1 MNEYEINIDT
11 QAIIPIGPEK
21 SKVIE
26 GDKIF
31 IVNQPA
37 LKIIDKSCRFFGSSY
52 QGRFLGTKNLI
63 GISHKAPIIIEE
75 TREIIFFPT
84 NSPRQDNCAWIS
96 LRHLQNYKKL
106 NNRSVLKFTGGHLI
120 NLDISY
126 GTLDNQ
132 VLRATRLESVL
143 RFRKSNE

>member
-1 MNEYEINIDT
+1 MSEYEINIDT
-11 QAIIPIGPEK
+11 QAIIPLGPEK
-21 SKVIE
+21 SRVIE
-26 GDKIF
+26 GNRSF

-96 LRHLQNYKKL
+96 LKHVENYKK
-106 NNRSVLKFTGGHLI
+106 NNNTSLLKFTGGHLI

-132 VLRATRLESVL
+132 ILRATRLESVL
-143 RFRKSNE
+143 RFRKKND

>member
-1 MNEYEINIDT
+1 MSEYEINIDT
-11 QAIIPIGPEK
+11 QAIIPLGPEK
-21 SKVIE
+21 SRVIE
-26 GDKIF
+26 GNRSF

-96 LRHLQNYKKL
+96 LKHVEGYKK
-106 NNRSVLKFTGGHLI
+106 NNNSSLLKFAGGHLI

-132 VLRATRLESVL
+132 ILRATRLESVL
-143 RFRKSNE
+143 RFRKKND

>member
-1 MNEYEINIDT
+1 MSEYEINIDT
-11 QAIIPIGPEK
+11 QAIIPLGPEK
-21 SKVIE
+21 SRVIE
-26 GDKIF
+26 GNRSF

-75 TREIIFFPT
+75 TREIIFFRT

-96 LRHLQNYKKL
+96 LKHVENYKK
-106 NNRSVLKFTGGHLI
+106 NNNTSLLKFTGGHLI

-132 VLRATRLESVL
+132 ILRATRLESVL
-143 RFRKSNE
+143 RFRKKND